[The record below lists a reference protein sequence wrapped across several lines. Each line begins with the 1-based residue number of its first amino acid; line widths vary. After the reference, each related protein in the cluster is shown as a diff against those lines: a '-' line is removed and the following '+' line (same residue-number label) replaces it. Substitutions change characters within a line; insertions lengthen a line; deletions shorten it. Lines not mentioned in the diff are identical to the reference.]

1 MLIGSAPRNPNLE
14 QARRIKKVLREALTL
29 SDDVTVTVAELACLE
44 EDCAP
49 VETVIGLL
57 RPDAPQLQAK
67 VHKSMDAVD
76 AEDLA
81 QICAT
86 WGLNAESPVLAAL
99 LQEG

>member
-1 MLIGSAPRNPNLE
+1 MLIGSTPRKPNLE
-14 QARRIKKVLREALTL
+14 QVRRIKKVLREALTL

-57 RPDAPQLQAK
+57 QPDAPQQQAR
-67 VHKSMDAVD
+67 VHKPMAAIDAK
-76 AEDLA
+76 DLA
-81 QICAT
+81 RVCAT
-86 WGLNAESPVLAAL
+86 WGLHAESPVLAAL